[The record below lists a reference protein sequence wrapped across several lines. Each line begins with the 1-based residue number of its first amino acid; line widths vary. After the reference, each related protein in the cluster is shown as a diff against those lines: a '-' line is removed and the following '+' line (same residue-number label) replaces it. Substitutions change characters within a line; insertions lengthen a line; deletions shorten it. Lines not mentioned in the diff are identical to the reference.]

1 MREQDHRRALTKPMT
16 DPREL
21 ARALASELPRILAMT
36 ERVVNIDSGSY
47 DAAGVNA
54 VIDVFAAFLRESGF
68 SITRTPLPERGDQ
81 LTARISLGNGPRV
94 LVLGH
99 ADTVWPTGTA
109 ADWPFHRNGDVITG
123 PGVGDMKC
131 NVVMAL
137 HVLRTLL
144 RHGITGIG
152 TIAVLVVPDEEI
164 GSPQSRAWIEAEAR
178 AADVCLTLE
187 PCRPGGGLVVGRGAV
202 GALYVRARGATA
214 HVGVGREAGASA
226 ISALAPMVA
235 ALEALSDAERGVFA
249 SVGIF
254 RGGAARQVVPD
265 AAELHVDLRARDQAG
280 ADHLLHEVLRIAA
293 TPPADPRV
301 TIDAQGGFGR
311 PPFPTSD
318 GTLKLYRRAQEI
330 CASLGIPAHDV
341 VSAGGSD
348 GSFAAALGVPTL
360 DGLGPITHDTCS
372 RRERVDVASIAQ
384 RGAMLAS
391 LIEAIGAGAL

>member
-1 MREQDHRRALTKPMT
+1 MT

-21 ARALASELPRILAMT
+21 LRSLNDELPGILAMT

-68 SITRTPLPERGDQ
+68 TITRSPLPERGDQ

-99 ADTVWPTGTA
+99 ADTVWPAGTVA
-109 ADWPFHRNGDVITG
+109 EWPFRHDGDVITG

-131 NVVMAL
+131 NVVMVLHAL
-137 HVLRTLL
+137 RMLL
-144 RHGITGIG
+144 RRGVTGIG
-152 TIAVLVVPDEEI
+152 AITVLIVPDEEI

-187 PCRPGGGLVVGRGAV
+187 PCRPGGGYVVGRGAV
-202 GALYVRARGATA
+202 GALYVKARGISA
-214 HVGVGREAGASA
+214 HVGVARQAGASA

-235 ALEALSDAERGVFA
+235 ALEALSNAERRVFA

-265 AAELHVDLRARDQAG
+265 AAELHVDLRARDQVG
-280 ADHLLHEVLRIAA
+280 ADHLLREVRRIAG

-301 TIDAQGGFGR
+301 TIEVEGAFSR

-318 GTLKLYRRAQEI
+318 GTTKLYRRAHEI
-330 CASLGIPAHDV
+330 CASLSIPARDV
-341 VSAGGSD
+341 VSGGGSD

-372 RRERVDVASIAQ
+372 RRERVEVASIPQ
-384 RGAMLAS
+384 RAAVFAS
-391 LIEAIGAGAL
+391 LIEAIGAGLLQFTNRRRCRSPGR